1 MKTNKVAITPQESEA
16 IRLALKELQ
25 LTIGYGELSCA
36 QLAQYEAVEKR
47 LLNLLKKSEDSE
59 KACCSKCG
67 GRLLLVVGTF
77 AYEPDGEPYESGVIE
92 KSLAPGGETQVG
104 AHKCDKC
111 GHLQGFFI
119 E

>member
-1 MKTNKVAITPQESEA
+1 MKAKKVSITTQEAEA
-16 IRLALKELQ
+16 IKLALKELQ

-36 QLAQYEAVEKR
+36 QLAQYEAAEKR
-47 LLNLLKKSEDSE
+47 LLNLLKKNKDSE

-67 GRLLLVVGTF
+67 GRLSLVVGTF
-77 AYEPDGEPYESGVIE
+77 AYEPDEEPYESGVIE

>member
-16 IRLALKELQ
+16 IRLALKEIQ
-25 LTIGYGELSCA
+25 LNLGYGELSCA
-36 QLAQYEAVEKR
+36 QLAQYEAAEKR
-47 LLNLLKKSEDSE
+47 LLNLLIKNKDSE

-67 GRLLLVVGTF
+67 GRLSLVVGTF
-77 AYEPDGEPYESGVIE
+77 AYEPDEEPYESGVIE
-92 KSLAPGGETQVG
+92 KSIDTGGETQVG

>member
-36 QLAQYEAVEKR
+36 QLAKYEAAEKR
-47 LLNLLKKSEDSE
+47 LLNLLKKNKDS
-59 KACCSKCG
+59 KPCCSKCG
-67 GRLLLVVGTF
+67 GMLALVVGTF